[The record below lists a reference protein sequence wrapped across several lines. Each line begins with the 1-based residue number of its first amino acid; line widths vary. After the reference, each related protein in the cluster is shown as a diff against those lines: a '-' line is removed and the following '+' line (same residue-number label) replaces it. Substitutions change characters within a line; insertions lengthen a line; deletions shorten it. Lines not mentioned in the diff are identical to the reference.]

1 MRISASRL
9 GSLLGDDRGDGP
21 AYLWIADGIRAAV
34 ADGRVMHGMRLPGER
49 ELAPALAVSRTTIT
63 KAYSVLAERG
73 YAQAKQGSG
82 TTVVLPGGRPDEG
95 DAEPLD
101 DRPAD
106 PRLLNLVQ
114 AAPPATP
121 GLQAAFETALEQL
134 PRFTTGRGYYSLG
147 IPELREAIAQRF
159 VDRGVA
165 TSADQIVVTAGASSA
180 VGIVLTALT
189 EPRAA
194 VVLESPGYP
203 NTVQAVRGTGRRPVG
218 VPVGDLAAHDEALA
232 RAKTCLVVLDFQNPT
247 GGLADDEH
255 RAQLARIWTRRGT
268 TPIIDETLVET
279 WLDDEPQVRPMA
291 AHHPGAITIGS
302 ASKTHWGGM
311 RLGWIR
317 APRHLVGALSA
328 ARRSFDLGSPVLEQ
342 LALDEL
348 LRTRPGLHP
357 EMRRMLRGSRDRL
370 WEFGIGCGWEATRPH
385 GGLSIW
391 WRLPRPR
398 GAALATAAE
407 REGLL
412 MLPGAAFAVDGR
424 GLDSF
429 LRTPFTL
436 RPEDI
441 DRVLPALRAAA
452 ERTGLSG

>member
-9 GSLLGDDRGDGP
+9 GSILGDDRGDGP

-34 ADGRVMHGMRLPGER
+34 ADGRVMHGTRLPGER
-49 ELAPALAVSRTTIT
+49 DLAPALQVSRTTIT
-63 KAYSVLAERG
+63 KAYAVLAERG
-73 YAQAKQGSG
+73 YTRARQGSG
-82 TTVVLPGGRPDEG
+82 TTIVLPGGRPDEG

-121 GLQAAFETALEQL
+121 GLQAAFEKGLEQL
-134 PRFTTGRGYYSLG
+134 PRFTAGRGYYSLG
-147 IPELREAIAQRF
+147 IPDLREAIAQRYT
-159 VDRGVA
+159 DRGVP
-165 TSADQIVVTAGASSA
+165 TGADQVVVTAGASSA
-180 VGIVLTALT
+180 VGIALTALT
-189 EPRAA
+189 DPRSA
-194 VVLESPGYP
+194 VLLESPGYP
-203 NTVQAVRGTGRRPVG
+203 NTVQAMRGVGRRPVG
-218 VPVGDLAAHDEALA
+218 VPVADPAAMDDALA
-232 RAKTCLVVLDFQNPT
+232 RVNACLVVLDFQNPT
-247 GGLADDEH
+247 GLLADEER
-255 RAQLARIWTRRGT
+255 RAELARIWKRRGT
-268 TPIIDETLVET
+268 TAIVDETLVET

-291 AHHPGAITIGS
+291 AHHPGVITIGS
-302 ASKTHWGGM
+302 ASKTHWGGL

-317 APRHLVGALSA
+317 APRQLVGALSA

-357 EMRRMLRGSRDRL
+357 DMRVMLRGSRDRL
-370 WEFGIGCGWEATRPH
+370 WQFGIECGWRAVAPS

-398 GAALATAAE
+398 GNALAAAAE

-412 MLPGAAFAVDGR
+412 MLPGSAFAVDGR

-436 RPEDI
+436 RPDEI
-441 DRVLPALRAAA
+441 DKVLPALRTAA
-452 ERTGLSG
+452 ENSGCVE

>member
-1 MRISASRL
+1 MRISAHRL
-9 GSLLGDDRGDGP
+9 GSLLGDDRDGP

-49 ELAPALAVSRTTIT
+49 ELAPELGVSRTTVT
-63 KAYSVLAERG
+63 KAYAVLTERG
-73 YAQAKQGSG
+73 FAQARQGSG

-106 PRLLNLVQ
+106 PNLLNLVQ

-121 GLQAAFETALEQL
+121 GLQAAFEKGLEQL

-147 IPELREAIAQRF
+147 IPSLRAAIAQRF
-159 VDRGVA
+159 TERGVP
-165 TSADQIVVTAGASSA
+165 TDTDQIVVTAGASSA
-180 VGIVLTALT
+180 VGVALTALT
-189 EPRAA
+189 EPRSA

-203 NTVQAVRGTGRRPVG
+203 NTVQAVRGTGRRAVG
-218 VPVGDLAAHDEALA
+218 VPVGDLAALDDALA
-232 RAKTCLVVLDFQNPT
+232 RVKTALVVLDFQNPT
-247 GGLADDEH
+247 GALASDEH
-255 RAQLARIWTRRGT
+255 RERLAHIWKRRGT
-268 TPIIDETLVET
+268 TAIVDETLVET
-279 WLDDEPQVRPMA
+279 WLDDEPDVRPMA
-291 AHHPGAITIGS
+291 AHHPGVITIGS

-317 APRHLVGALSA
+317 APRQLLGALSA

-357 EMRRMLRGSRDRL
+357 EVRRMLRGSRDRL
-370 WEFGIGCGWEATRPH
+370 WKFGIGCGWQAARPH

-391 WRLPRPR
+391 WRLPLSR
-398 GAALATAAE
+398 ATALVAAAE

-412 MLPGAAFAVDGR
+412 MLPGGAFAVDGR

-436 RPEDI
+436 RPEEI
-441 DRVLPALRAAA
+441 DRVLPALRNAA
-452 ERTGLSG
+452 EQTGLAD